1 MHIQYECH
9 DSAHVA
15 RPSKAV
21 LRTAITGDVEGDF
34 EALQRLFWQF
44 DAASVGSLMN
54 FFKSKTTC
62 WIGFLVSDLQ
72 ISFIFL
78 DTFCSIYLY
87 IYIRVPCLPYQGQHL
102 RKKHDVNA
110 PCWN

>member
-78 DTFCSIYLY
+78 DTFCSIYIY
-87 IYIRVPCLPYQGQHL
+87 IYIHVPCLPYQGQHL